1 MASMWRKAMLYLGLG
16 PDDEYEDDG
25 AYDERY
31 AAPPPQQ
38 AREQAPPAARPAP
51 APRSRP
57 GRPSPLAAPQAA
69 PEPDSGTVRTLPPPQ
84 PSRQAPPAPAP
95 TASPRPAVRP
105 VPASASARPH
115 VVAPTSFN
123 QAQDVADRYKVSQP
137 VLLNL
142 QGVERDLARRLID
155 FSSGL
160 CYGLGGHMEK
170 VAHQVYLLTPA
181 GVEVSADD
189 RRRLQDRGLLDG

>member
-31 AAPPPQQ
+31 AAPAPQPV
-38 AREQAPPAARPAP
+38 REAAPPPRPAP
-51 APRSRP
+51 ASRQ
-57 GRPSPLAAPQAA
+57 RPTRPAPQVV
-69 PEPDSGTVRTLPPPQ
+69 PDPDSGTVRTLPPPQ
-84 PSRQAPPAPAP
+84 ASRQPPPAPVASV
-95 TASPRPAVRP
+95 SPRPAVRP

-142 QGVERDLARRLID
+142 QDVDRDLARRLID

-160 CYGLGGHMEK
+160 CYGLEGDMER
-170 VAHQVYLLTPA
+170 VADQVFLLTPRGA
-181 GVEVSADD
+181 EVSDDD
-189 RRRLQDRGLLDG
+189 RRRLREGGLVDETR